1 MLSITVYPNAKI
13 NLGLYVTQKRS
24 DGFHDIET
32 VFLPVVGLYD
42 TLEIAEVNTTSASLS
57 LEVCGNREL
66 ACEPNNILER
76 AYELLVPFEPPKL
89 RVRLTKRIPT
99 GAGLGGGSADAS
111 FFLQAVAPFCK
122 QDIAVKQLESL
133 ALQLGSDCP
142 FFLRNTPS
150 IGCGRGEKLIPI
162 ALKLSGYYLL
172 VVVPPIHIA
181 TKEAFAAITPQLPQ
195 KALKETLLHPVEE
208 WGSSLYND
216 FQAYVV
222 KQYPLV
228 GSLLASL
235 RERGAVY
242 TSLSGSGS
250 ALFGLYRQLPELPN
264 LPNCLVH
271 LECL

>member
-1 MLSITVYPNAKI
+1 MFSITVYPNAKI
-13 NLGLYVTQKRS
+13 NLGLYVTRKRP
-24 DGFHDIET
+24 DGYHDLET
-32 VFLPVVGLYD
+32 VFFPVAGLHD
-42 TLEIAEVNTTSASLS
+42 TLEIAEVNTTSTNLH

-89 RVRLTKRIPT
+89 RVRLTKQIPT

-111 FFLQAVAPFCK
+111 FFLQAIAPFCK
-122 QDIAVKQLESL
+122 RAVAAEQLESL

-142 FFLRNTPS
+142 FFLRNTPA
-150 IGCGRGEKLIPI
+150 IGRGRGEKLTSIV
-162 ALKLSGYYLL
+162 LDLSGYYLL
-172 VVVPPIHIA
+172 VVVPPIHIS
-181 TKEAFAAITPQLPQ
+181 TKEAFAAITPQTPQ
-195 KALKETLLHPVEE
+195 NALHETLLRPVEE
-208 WGSSLYND
+208 WGNSLYND

-222 KQYPLV
+222 KQYPCI
-228 GSLLASL
+228 GSLLTSL
-235 RERGAVY
+235 RGRDAVY

-271 LECL
+271 LERL